1 MTEFLPPDSSYV
13 PDFYDDRGPAKYF
26 HGRHRILGNF
36 LKLLKKSVNE
46 KGGSTFLIQ
55 GAPGAGKTALLDQ
68 CKKLAKDNGW
78 ETAIVYP
85 PALWDP
91 QELLQYLGGGTQ
103 SKITGVSGKVGVD
116 AVVKAE
122 GKLDLAFERQNP
134 NTLKILENVKKP
146 LLLILDEAQTLAK
159 ANKPPNKELEGITA
173 NVLNAIHNGSLKSS
187 VVLLAAG

>member
-1 MTEFLPPDSSYV
+1 M
-13 PDFYDDRGPAKYF
+13 
-26 HGRHRILGNF
+26 
-36 LKLLKKSVNE
+36 
-46 KGGSTFLIQ
+46 IQ
-55 GAPGAGKTALLDQ
+55 GALGAGKTALLDQ
-68 CKKLAKDNGW
+68 CKKLAKDNGR

-103 SKITGVSGKVGVD
+103 SKITGVPGKVGVD

-122 GKLDLAFERQNP
+122 GKLDLAIERQNP

-187 VVLLAAG
+187 VVLLAAGLGPTEEAFSSLGISRFKAGCFIELGALGKNLNVP